1 MKKYQSIINH
11 YEACYEQHGDSHLGV
26 DWPNKRDT
34 ITRFSVMLDV
44 ILDKTNKTSLL
55 DFGCGTGH
63 LLEYIEE
70 QKYQNLLYTGLD
82 ISSKFVD
89 RCKEKFPHN
98 DFLCLD
104 IFDAKTA
111 LPSFDYVIMNGV
123 FTEKREML
131 FDDMWSYFKSM
142 IKKVYSKTNY
152 GLSFNVMSSN
162 VDWERED
169 LFHLPLDKLTA
180 FLCKEISRNF
190 IIRNDYGLYEYT
202 TYIYK

>member
-11 YEACYEQHGDSHLGV
+11 YEACYEEHGDSHLGV
-26 DWPNKRDT
+26 DWPNKKDT

-63 LLEYIEE
+63 LLEHIQEHE
-70 QKYQNLLYTGLD
+70 YQNLLYTGLD

-89 RCKEKFPHN
+89 RCKEKFPNN

-104 IFDAKTA
+104 IFDAKTV
-111 LPSFDYVIMNGV
+111 LPNFDYIIMNGV

-142 IKKVYSKTNY
+142 IKKIYSKTNY

-169 LFHLPLDKLTA
+169 LFHLSLDKLTD
-180 FLCKEISRNF
+180 FLCKEVSRNF